1 MPPLVLLVSKFS
13 TVEVV
18 IVGLLFWLLLAG
30 LHMRHNRRR

>member
-18 IVGLLFWLLLAG
+18 IIGLLFWLGLAV
-30 LHMRHNRRR
+30 LHMRRNRRP